1 MEKTKF
7 IKYLLFLIINLNL
20 ITADALPYYVFV
32 NSVPKCGT
40 HLLMKALS
48 LILNVEYAGH
58 SNMELL
64 HEYKNYHQTN
74 FVYGSHVSFLEVDK
88 LKNFFNCDKI
98 KKFLII
104 RDPRDFVVSLSYYMK
119 KHYASFNISENEEQ
133 PAIMSEILLSYNTIL
148 YHYDSFALRYLNN
161 SDYLIIKFEDLIGV
175 HGGGTYEKQKE
186 TLIKMIQY
194 LELEPSEDLIN
205 YVINNLFGDTGTFR
219 EGKIGSWKDEFNFHQ
234 KVFFHEKYNWLISAL
249 GYSLEW

>member
-7 IKYLLFLIINLNL
+7 IKYLLILIINFNL
-20 ITADALPYYVFV
+20 ITADDLPYYVFV

-48 LILNVEYAGH
+48 LILNVGYHGDGNLESLNEH
-58 SNMELL
+58 
-64 HEYKNYHQTN
+64 KNFHQTN
-74 FVYGSHVSFLEVDK
+74 FVYGSHVSFQEKDK
-88 LKNFFNCDKI
+88 LKNFFNSDKI

-104 RDPRDFVVSLSYYMK
+104 RDPRDFVVSLSYWMK
-119 KHYASFNISENEEQ
+119 KNSGLYNLDENEEQ
-133 PAIMSEILLSYNTIL
+133 LAIMGKLILSYHTIL
-148 YHYDSFALRYLNN
+148 FHYDLFALSYLNN

-186 TLIKMIQY
+186 TLIKMIQH

-219 EGKIGSWKDEFNFHQ
+219 EGKIDSWKNEFNFEQ
-234 KVFFHEKYNWLISAL
+234 KVFFHKKYNWLLSAL